1 MQEVGSNVNYL
12 HYDMICSNKIRDMCD
27 ICYLCVRKS
36 AMLVCFAVCSRVP
49 GRSRRSYP
57 MGYYPGV

>member
-27 ICYLCVRKS
+27 ICYLRVRKL
-36 AMLVCFAVCSRVP
+36 AMLVCFAVCSCTLDI
-49 GRSRRSYP
+49 SA
-57 MGYYPGV
+57 